1 MTTTQEKTCC
11 FTGHR
16 PEKLP
21 WKHDETAPDCLA
33 LKRLLAEL
41 LAALYAD
48 GYRDFLCGMAAGADL
63 YFGEAV
69 VALRDEHPDARLL
82 AVVPFQ
88 GQEQRWPEALR
99 QRYFRLS
106 LECDDVTV
114 LHSRYRP
121 GCMMERNR
129 YMVDRAGL
137 LIAVYDGRPG
147 GTKNTLD
154 YAAARGRRILALPV
168 AGLTAP

>member
-1 MTTTQEKTCC
+1 MMTTREKTCS

-21 WKHDETAPDCLA
+21 WKHNESHPDCLA
-33 LKRLLAEL
+33 LKRLLADI
-41 LAALYAD
+41 LADLYAA
-48 GYRDFLCGMAAGADL
+48 GYRDFLCGMAAGADM

-69 VALRDEHPDARLL
+69 VALRDERPDVRLL

-88 GQEQRWPEALR
+88 GQERRWTPTLR

-106 LECDDVTV
+106 LECDEVTV
-114 LHSRYRP
+114 LHSAYQP

-129 YMVDRAGL
+129 YMVDRSGL
-137 LIAVYDGRPG
+137 LLAVYDGRPG
-147 GTKNTLD
+147 GTKNTIE
-154 YAAARGRRILALPV
+154 YAAAQGLSIVRLPI
-168 AGLTAP
+168 AP